1 MSIFSK
7 RNTAVERVRISNWIP
22 GTNWSGESVNEAN
35 ALEVTPVLAC
45 VSLIADSVASL
56 PIRAIREVGGR
67 TEPVSMPGWL
77 QDTLDMTMYEFFH
90 MVVTS
95 LALHGNSYNYLDR
108 DLTTGNVLAI
118 TPLHPTNVQV
128 TVRDGKRFYTTNGI
142 PVPSENILHI
152 RWWTPPQAAI
162 GLSPLEMQKT
172 TIGLALAMER
182 HLAQFYAQGATPSSV
197 LEVDG
202 DLTVE
207 QAKVLQETWE
217 TQNKRRRRP
226 AVLTN
231 GMKWRS
237 VQTSAAD
244 AEMNETRAEQIA
256 QIARIFRVPA
266 YMIGARGDS
275 QTYQNNESAG
285 MHFVTYT
292 LLPWLR
298 RIEVAISSL
307 MPTPRRVVFD
317 TSYFLRADTI
327 NRYRAHQVG
336 IMSGFITPNEARQV
350 ENLEPYEG
358 GDDFVMALPG
368 APMAGPG
375 INPPPAGVDSV
386 TEVDPLP
393 SE

>member
-1 MSIFSK
+1 MSLFAK
-7 RNTAVERVRISNWIP
+7 RAAGVERVRLSNWVP
-22 GTNWSGESVNEAN
+22 GVNYSGEPVNEST
-35 ALEVTPVLAC
+35 ALQVTPVLAC

-56 PIRAIREVGGR
+56 PLKAIRDVGNR
-67 TEPVSMPGWL
+67 TEPIGLPSWL
-77 QDTLDMTMYEFFH
+77 QDTTDLTTYELFH

-95 LALHGNSYNYLDR
+95 LALHGNAFLYIDR
-108 DLTTGNVLAI
+108 NPNTNTVVAL
-118 TPLHPTNVQV
+118 TPLHPLNVQV
-128 TVRDGKRFYTTNGI
+128 TAVDGKRYYTTNG
-142 PVPSENILHI
+142 VPLPAENVLHL
-152 RWWTPPQAAI
+152 RWWTPPQSLI

-207 QAKVLQETWE
+207 QAKVLQETW
-217 TQNKRRRRP
+217 TIQNNRRRRP

-231 GMKWRS
+231 GIKWKS

-298 RIEVAISSL
+298 RIEVAMSSL
-307 MPTPRRVVFD
+307 MPRPQRVAFD

-358 GDDFVMALPG
+358 GDEFVMALPG

-375 INPPPAGVDSV
+375 IEPPPVGVDA
-386 TEVDPLP
+386 DPA
-393 SE
+393 E